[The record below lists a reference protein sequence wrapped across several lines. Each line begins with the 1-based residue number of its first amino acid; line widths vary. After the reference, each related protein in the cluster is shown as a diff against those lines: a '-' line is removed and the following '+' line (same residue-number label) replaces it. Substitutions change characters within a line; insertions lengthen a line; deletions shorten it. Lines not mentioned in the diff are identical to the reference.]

1 MPYLAILLTLALIF
15 AACGGG
21 DDAPAATEA
30 PAAAGEEAV
39 QPAAEPEPT
48 SEPETAVPP
57 EPTEA
62 PVEDPTAEP
71 MAEPTTAPEAADEP
85 SETGTEGSIENLTA
99 QLDAFLQSQVYAE
112 GGIPAGA
119 APGVV
124 LLVDTPDGRYLQ
136 AAGVSNME
144 DGTPMQVDDR
154 LEIGSNSKSFTIVLL
169 MQLIEE
175 GVLSLEDPLS
185 KWLPE
190 QAAALPNGDQ
200 MTLHQLAQHT
210 TGVWDYADDIIGAGT
225 TDPEKLEQS
234 YTPDELVQY
243 AIDNG
248 TPDFA
253 PGEEGQW
260 KYSNTGYILLG
271 MVIEAASGEAI
282 GDLYQ
287 SRIFD
292 PLGLETAVFIED
304 VPDAGEITAGYW
316 WMDDGDI
323 INTTDWNVSQGWAA
337 GGIAMTAEDLL
348 TYAKALSAGELFK
361 DPDSLTQML
370 TFDPNGGD
378 AENRARLVRNS
389 KAFHRLPI
397 ESIAEAIVRLERI
410 PVKAGEEI
418 VTQGEP
424 GDAYYIIEEGQAEVW
439 ELGIYDDE
447 PKMVNELGKGEAFG
461 EEALVME
468 GSRSATVRMT
478 EDGSLL
484 MLNKQD
490 FDHLL
495 KKEMVDWVDAGTAK
509 SLVDHDHVLLDVRYE
524 EEYEE
529 SYIPGSLL
537 IPLQEIRQ
545 RYQELD
551 PEKSYVA
558 YCKGGKRS
566 AVACMLLNQHNL
578 DVSSLTGGIM
588 EWPYDVVKNY

>member
-1 MPYLAILLTLALIF
+1 MKHQQAI
-15 AACGGG
+15 
-21 DDAPAATEA
+21 
-30 PAAAGEEAV
+30 
-39 QPAAEPEPT
+39 
-48 SEPETAVPP
+48 S
-57 EPTEA
+57 
-62 PVEDPTAEP
+62 
-71 MAEPTTAPEAADEP
+71 
-85 SETGTEGSIENLTA
+85 
-99 QLDAFLQSQVYAE
+99 
-112 GGIPAGA
+112 
-119 APGVV
+119 
-124 LLVDTPDGRYLQ
+124 
-136 AAGVSNME
+136 
-144 DGTPMQVDDR
+144 R
-154 LEIGSNSKSFTIVLL
+154 LGKFHP
-169 MQLIEE
+169 Q
-175 GVLSLEDPLS
+175 LSLLS
-185 KWLPE
+185 SP
-190 QAAALPNGDQ
+190 GCD
-200 MTLHQLAQHT
+200 LA
-210 TGVWDYADDIIGAGT
+210 DA
-225 TDPEKLEQS
+225 
-234 YTPDELVQY
+234 
-243 AIDNG
+243 
-248 TPDFA
+248 
-253 PGEEGQW
+253 
-260 KYSNTGYILLG
+260 
-271 MVIEAASGEAI
+271 M
-282 GDLYQ
+282 
-287 SRIFD
+287 RIFD
-292 PLGLETAVFIED
+292 LKEGEKLVLKAFGSYDYLYILKGNATLRNDGGQDLPLQ
-304 VPDAGEITAGYW
+304 AGSRTHQRFMIPTDSNQIEITASNHVLLYQV
-316 WMDDGDI
+316 DGSELDYL
-323 INTTDWNVSQGWAA
+323 V
-337 GGIAMTAEDLL
+337 
-348 TYAKALSAGELFK
+348 ALNEIVALI
-361 DPDSLTQML
+361 
-370 TFDPNGGD
+370 DPNGGD

-397 ESIAEAIVRLERI
+397 ESIAEAIVRLERL

-447 PKMVNELGKGEAFG
+447 PKLVNELGKGEAFG

-588 EWPYDVVKNY
+588 EWPYEVVKSY